1 MPLRKHESNPPP
13 AIEEDQRGRDGM
25 ELVAQLDDPDPSVR
39 RWAARD
45 LVRYPDSI
53 SVLIYHLTQEQNL
66 SVREVMLTTLVRL
79 NNPVA
84 VACLVGFLRTEDVAL
99 RNEAVE
105 ALREYPDFV
114 AEIIP
119 ELLLDKSP
127 DVRIFGVNVLESLR
141 HPDVEKWLIQVIEN
155 DPQMNVCATAVDVLA
170 EVGTQR
176 SRQALERLKSR
187 FPDVAYLEFA
197 IDVATR
203 RIDAV
208 Q

>member
-53 SVLIYHLTQEQNL
+53 SVLIYHLTREQNL